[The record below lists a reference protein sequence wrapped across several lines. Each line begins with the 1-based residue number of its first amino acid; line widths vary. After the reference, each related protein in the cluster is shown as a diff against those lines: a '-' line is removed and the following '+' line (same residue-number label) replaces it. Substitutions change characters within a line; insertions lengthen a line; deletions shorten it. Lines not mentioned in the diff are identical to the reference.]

1 MGQSVRIYQKKQLI
15 FNQLSFRHQDMVKIG
30 TVGVAAMKNRLEAA
44 GGPSDSPAKPL
55 TKRYAIYKTRMGKG
69 NRRNLRLT
77 GRMLNNF
84 MLRTVTE
91 VSAKASLTSRKER
104 IKGWANQKIEPWVV
118 LSPRNQAAVRQATR
132 RVLAEAKDRLLVEH
146 WLGGRQI

>member
-30 TVGVAAMKNRLEAA
+30 TVGVAALKNRLEAA
-44 GGPSDSPAKPL
+44 QGPNDSPAKPL

-77 GRMLNNF
+77 GRMLDNF
-84 MLRTVTE
+84 MVRTVTE
-91 VSAKASLTSRKER
+91 NTAKASLTSRKER

-118 LSPRNQAAVRQATR
+118 LSPKNQAAVREAAQ
-132 RVLAEAKDRLLVEH
+132 RVLSEAKDRLLVER

>member
-44 GGPSDSPAKPL
+44 RGPSDGSAKPL
-55 TKRYAIYKTRMGKG
+55 TKRYAIYKTRLGKG

-77 GRMLNNF
+77 GRMLDNF
-84 MLRTVTE
+84 MLRTVTD

-118 LSPRNQAAVRQATR
+118 LSPKNQAAVREAAR
-132 RVLAEAKDRLLVEH
+132 RILAEAKDRLLVER

>member
-1 MGQSVRIYQKKQLI
+1 MGQRVRIYQKKQLI

-44 GGPSDSPAKPL
+44 RGPSDGSAKPL
-55 TKRYAIYKTRMGKG
+55 TKRYAIYKTRLGKG

-91 VSAKASLTSRKER
+91 KSAKASLTSRKER

-118 LSPRNQAAVRQATR
+118 LSPKNQTAVREAAR
-132 RVLAEAKDRLLVEH
+132 RVLAEAKDRLLVER

>member
-15 FNQLSFRHQDMVKIG
+15 FNQLSFQHRDMVKVG

-44 GGPSDSPAKPL
+44 HGPSDGPAKPL
-55 TKRYAIYKTRMGKG
+55 TKRYAIYKTRLGKG

-77 GRMLNNF
+77 GRMLDNF

-91 VSAKASLTSRKER
+91 NSAKASLTSRKER

-118 LSPRNQAAVRQATR
+118 LSPKNQAAVREAAR
-132 RVLAEAKDRLLVEH
+132 RVMAEAKDRLLVER

>member
-1 MGQSVRIYQKKQLI
+1 MGQSVRIYQKKKLI
-15 FNQLSFRHQDMVKIG
+15 FNQLSFRHRDMVKIG

-44 GGPSDSPAKPL
+44 QGPHDTPAKPL
-55 TKRYAIYKTRMGKG
+55 TKRYAIFKTRLGKG

-91 VSAKASLTSRKER
+91 TSAKASLTSRKER

-118 LSPRNQAAVRQATR
+118 LSPKNQAAVREAAR
-132 RVLAEAKDRLLVEH
+132 RVLAEAKKRLIVER

>member
-1 MGQSVRIYQKKQLI
+1 MAKSVRIWQKKQLI
-15 FNQLSFRHQDMVKIG
+15 FNQLSFVHRDMVKIG
-30 TVGVAAMKNRLEAA
+30 TVGVAAVKNRLAA
-44 GGPSDSPAKPL
+44 SQGPEDRPAKPL
-55 TKRYAIYKTRMGKG
+55 TKRYAIHKTRLGKG
-69 NRRNLRLT
+69 NRRTLSLT

-84 MLRTVTE
+84 SLRTVNE
-91 VSAKASLTSRKER
+91 NSAKAGLTSRKER

-118 LSPRNQAAVRQATR
+118 LSSKNQAAVKEAAR

>member
-44 GGPSDSPAKPL
+44 RGPSDGAAKPL
-55 TKRYAIYKTRMGKG
+55 TKRYAIYKTRLGKG

-77 GRMLNNF
+77 GRMLSNF
-84 MLRTVTE
+84 TLRTVTE
-91 VSAKASLTSRKER
+91 NSAKASLTSRKER

-118 LSPRNQAAVRQATR
+118 LSPKNQAAVREAAR
-132 RVLAEAKDRLLVEH
+132 RVLTEVKDRLVVER